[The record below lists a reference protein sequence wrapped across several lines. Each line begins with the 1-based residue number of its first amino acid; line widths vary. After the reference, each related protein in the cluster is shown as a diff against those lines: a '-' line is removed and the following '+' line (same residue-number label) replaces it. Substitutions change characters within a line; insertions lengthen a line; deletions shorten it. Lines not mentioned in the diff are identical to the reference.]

1 MSPNGDL
8 EGLYKTLTKEERF
21 QAAIDIASAI
31 SDMHFSGERK
41 SIPAIA
47 HADISAKQFLQLE
60 NGHFVL
66 NDFNRARLL
75 QWNKET
81 ETICPFHIKVN
92 KGKVSFIFF
101 NNNLNIFTILKST
114 DIYIYMYIQSIVTY
128 THVTYIYIC
137 LYICVCCDDGC
148 CIFWCW

>member
-92 KGKVSFIFF
+92 KGKVSLVFL
-101 NNNLNIFTILKST
+101 NNNLDIFLQFLNPQTYIQLFVKIPMSL
-114 DIYIYMYIQSIVTY
+114 IYIYIFL
-128 THVTYIYIC
+128 HLC
-137 LYICVCCDDGC
+137 L
-148 CIFWCW
+148 WWLL